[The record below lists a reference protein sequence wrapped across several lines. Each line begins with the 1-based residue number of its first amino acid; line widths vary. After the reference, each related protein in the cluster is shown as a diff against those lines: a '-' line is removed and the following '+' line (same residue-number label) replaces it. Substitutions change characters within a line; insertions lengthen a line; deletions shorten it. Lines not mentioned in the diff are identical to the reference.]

1 MLRFTCKLI
10 FSTFNMRRGFFYL
23 PAIVFVFAIIASCTG
38 SGKRPDSTNGLSI
51 NKIWQQPD
59 GTISLHLDKA
69 DCYSDVANPSENTAE
84 WDVVVSRSGRYN
96 VWLSSATLD
105 TTDLNYKNKVMIS
118 VQDTRIEGLPECD
131 RIVRNSEDVAYPY
144 YRADSFIGS
153 MYIKD
158 TGEFQIQVIS
168 EQILPKEKFN
178 GDVSG
183 EDLSKLLSVSFT
195 PVKR

>member
-1 MLRFTCKLI
+1 M
-10 FSTFNMRRGFFYL
+10 
-23 PAIVFVFAIIASCTG
+23 AIILVFSIVASCTS
-38 SGKRPDSTNGLSI
+38 SGRKTDSANDFNI

-69 DCYSDVANPSENTAE
+69 DYYSDMANPSENTAE

-96 VWLSSATLD
+96 VWLSSATKD
-105 TTDLNYKNKVMIS
+105 TTALNYKNKVLIS

-131 RIVRNSEDVAYPY
+131 RIIRNSEDVAYPY

-153 MYIKD
+153 MYIRD

-183 EDLSKLLSVSFT
+183 EDLSKFLSVSFT